1 MKKEQVE
8 QLKACAKNIHEYLKT
23 QIRHDGNFL
32 PPPLIIEIAGH
43 PSCGKSTVIGKLD
56 TSLRR
61 LGFKVGLIQEGAQ
74 AIRNIERS
82 GPEYNRA
89 TALYSLNKLYDVY
102 ANTSL
107 DIVIFER
114 CVFDAVVWPEYWNSK
129 SKLESR
135 EMVDLQNTY
144 LSDAPKID
152 LAFFVV
158 CDPVLAI
165 KRESR
170 VEAIDQNSGGTTNP
184 KTIEI
189 LKNIFEKIYTC
200 ISNKFP
206 QLHLIDTANLTEQ
219 EMIDTVTEMT
229 LTKLAEKSIFAL
241 IKEARD
247 KKEYRPVVM
256 AMIINFEGKI
266 LFIQSAENSK
276 TWYLPQGGIES
287 EESGMKTLFR
297 ELEEEVGIP
306 SEQLS
311 NIQYVGSE
319 DLNSEITRVDKRGYK
334 LGKRYFVFFVKYSG
348 TNNLSINKK
357 EISSYAWVNPNNVSE
372 ILSTTRKDKGNLI
385 KKFINIQ
392 NNS

>member
-89 TALYSLNKLYDVY
+89 TALYSSNKLYDVC

-144 LSDAPKID
+144 LADAPKID

-165 KRESR
+165 KRELR
-170 VEAIDQNSGGTTNP
+170 VEAN
-184 KTIEI
+184 
-189 LKNIFEKIYTC
+189 
-200 ISNKFP
+200 
-206 QLHLIDTANLTEQ
+206 
-219 EMIDTVTEMT
+219 
-229 LTKLAEKSIFAL
+229 
-241 IKEARD
+241 
-247 KKEYRPVVM
+247 
-256 AMIINFEGKI
+256 
-266 LFIQSAENSK
+266 
-276 TWYLPQGGIES
+276 
-287 EESGMKTLFR
+287 GMQTLFR
-297 ELEEEVGIP
+297 ELEEEVGILP
-306 SEQLS
+306 EQLS
-311 NIQYVGSE
+311 NIQYVGLE
-319 DLNSEITRVDKRGYK
+319 DLNSEITRVDKRGYT
-334 LGKRYFVFFVKYSG
+334 LGKRYFVFSVKYSG
-348 TNNLSINKK
+348 TNNLSINK
-357 EISSYAWVNPNNVSE
+357 
-372 ILSTTRKDKGNLI
+372 
-385 KKFINIQ
+385 
-392 NNS
+392 